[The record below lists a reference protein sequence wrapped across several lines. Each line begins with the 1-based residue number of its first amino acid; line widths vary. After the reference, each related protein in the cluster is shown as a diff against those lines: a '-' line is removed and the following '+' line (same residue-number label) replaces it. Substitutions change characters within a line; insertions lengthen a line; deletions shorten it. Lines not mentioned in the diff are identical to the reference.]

1 LDEKF
6 GVQYIKSYDLR
17 TALITTGKITSV
29 NGSIV
34 KTQIV
39 GDKGFNNTATF
50 NI

>member
-1 LDEKF
+1 MKERLY
-6 GVQYIKSYDLR
+6 VSYINELINLK
-17 TALITTGKITSV
+17 ANITTGKITSV

-39 GDKGFNNTATF
+39 GYKGFDNIATF

>member
-1 LDEKF
+1 MDKKLFVSLILSNISK
-6 GVQYIKSYDLR
+6 I
-17 TALITTGKITSV
+17 ANITTGKITSV